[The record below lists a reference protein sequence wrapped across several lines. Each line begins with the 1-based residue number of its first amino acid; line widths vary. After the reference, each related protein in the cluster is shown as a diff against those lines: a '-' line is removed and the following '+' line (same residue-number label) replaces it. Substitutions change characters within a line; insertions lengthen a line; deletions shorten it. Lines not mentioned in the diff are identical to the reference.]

1 MKVLTNEVKENR
13 ILGIFFLELF
23 SDSFFS
29 QKTETLPRRV
39 SVFSY
44 MFVMIW
50 FFFLVFQLTL
60 QVQSLNHYVPNIDV
74 YHTYSI
80 YIVACLVWALPIFF
94 LIHWK
99 RWLNNENL
107 ILPNKICKNF
117 LISNAS
123 LILALDHQKQRVIRE
138 YYNIYGP
145 WCKGCPSWVTILQL
159 HTSQKF
165 QIYSQGIW
173 IVHKSNEKC
182 SFSFVDGKLS
192 LNISN
197 FAVEIKEHQGE
208 NFWQN

>member
-1 MKVLTNEVKENR
+1 MG
-13 ILGIFFLELF
+13 IIFLGLF
-23 SDSFFS
+23 PDSFFS

-80 YIVACLVWALPIFF
+80 YIVACLVCYYRALPIFF
-94 LIHWK
+94 LIHLK

-107 ILPNKICKNF
+107 ILPNKISKNF
-117 LISNAS
+117 LISDAS

-145 WCKGCPSWVTILQL
+145 WQL
-159 HTSQKF
+159 LRHQSRYLFEIFSICSSHVFDKLTQNFCHCSIRLPATADISQ
-165 QIYSQGIW
+165 
-173 IVHKSNEKC
+173 NLER
-182 SFSFVDGKLS
+182 L
-192 LNISN
+192 
-197 FAVEIKEHQGE
+197 
-208 NFWQN
+208 

>member
-1 MKVLTNEVKENR
+1 MG
-13 ILGIFFLELF
+13 IIFLGLF

-80 YIVACLVWALPIFF
+80 YIVACLVCYYRALPIFF
-94 LIHWK
+94 LIHLK

-145 WCKGCPSWVTILQL
+145 WDAQL
-159 HTSQKF
+159 FRAK
-165 QIYSQGIW
+165 
-173 IVHKSNEKC
+173 
-182 SFSFVDGKLS
+182 S
-192 LNISN
+192 LNLWYQNHIISRIRLESCSLLFSLN
-197 FAVEIKEHQGE
+197 TLEIMKV
-208 NFWQN
+208 

>member
-1 MKVLTNEVKENR
+1 MG
-13 ILGIFFLELF
+13 IIFLGLF

-29 QKTETLPRRV
+29 QKTEILPRRV

-44 MFVMIW
+44 MSVMIG

-80 YIVACLVWALPIFF
+80 YIVACLVCYYRALPIFF
-94 LIHWK
+94 LIHLK

-138 YYNIYGP
+138 YYNIYG
-145 WCKGCPSWVTILQL
+145 SWVWGCLRINLPQP
-159 HTSQKF
+159 SKDSKPWQK
-165 QIYSQGIW
+165 
-173 IVHKSNEKC
+173 H
-182 SFSFVDGKLS
+182 
-192 LNISN
+192 
-197 FAVEIKEHQGE
+197 
-208 NFWQN
+208 

>member
-1 MKVLTNEVKENR
+1 M
-13 ILGIFFLELF
+13 GFFLIPFFHKKLRLYQGE
-23 SDSFFS
+23 SQSFLICLLWFD
-29 QKTETLPRRV
+29 
-39 SVFSY
+39 
-44 MFVMIW
+44 

-80 YIVACLVWALPIFF
+80 YIVACLVCYYRALPIFF
-94 LIHWK
+94 LIHLK

-145 WCKGCPSWVTILQL
+145 WYLRSGYFLDGFMHWSQNWQTLALWLFHFCLHCKLLQG
-159 HTSQKF
+159 H
-165 QIYSQGIW
+165 
-173 IVHKSNEKC
+173 
-182 SFSFVDGKLS
+182 
-192 LNISN
+192 
-197 FAVEIKEHQGE
+197 
-208 NFWQN
+208 

>member
-1 MKVLTNEVKENR
+1 MG
-13 ILGIFFLELF
+13 IIFLGFF

-50 FFFLVFQLTL
+50 FFFLSFSTYITSTIFKSLCTKYWCLSYLFYIYCCLSGMLL
-60 QVQSLNHYVPNIDV
+60 QGFANI
-74 YHTYSI
+74 
-80 YIVACLVWALPIFF
+80 F
-94 LIHWK
+94 LIHLK

-145 WCKGCPSWVTILQL
+145 WIL
-159 HTSQKF
+159 
-165 QIYSQGIW
+165 YSKTDFKVKI
-173 IVHKSNEKC
+173 
-182 SFSFVDGKLS
+182 SFGV
-192 LNISN
+192 
-197 FAVEIKEHQGE
+197 
-208 NFWQN
+208 

>member
-1 MKVLTNEVKENR
+1 MG
-13 ILGIFFLELF
+13 IIFLGLF

-80 YIVACLVWALPIFF
+80 YIVACLVCYYRALPIFF
-94 LIHWK
+94 LIHLK

-145 WCKGCPSWVTILQL
+145 WYIVLNCNHTANYYIVFTWNKISCHLFGFTVIGTSVLTKPIL
-159 HTSQKF
+159 
-165 QIYSQGIW
+165 
-173 IVHKSNEKC
+173 C
-182 SFSFVDGKLS
+182 
-192 LNISN
+192 
-197 FAVEIKEHQGE
+197 
-208 NFWQN
+208 

>member
-1 MKVLTNEVKENR
+1 MG
-13 ILGIFFLELF
+13 IIFLGLF

-80 YIVACLVWALPIFF
+80 YIVACLVCYYRALPIFF
-94 LIHWK
+94 LTHLK

-107 ILPNKICKNF
+107 ILPNKICKIF
-117 LISNAS
+117 LISYAS
-123 LILALDHQKQRVIRE
+123 SMLRFDQQRHRIILQ
-138 YYNIYGP
+138 YYNISGLS
-145 WCKGCPSWVTILQL
+145 G
-159 HTSQKF
+159 
-165 QIYSQGIW
+165 YSTKHI
-173 IVHKSNEKC
+173 HK
-182 SFSFVDGKLS
+182 
-192 LNISN
+192 
-197 FAVEIKEHQGE
+197 
-208 NFWQN
+208 

>member
-1 MKVLTNEVKENR
+1 MG
-13 ILGIFFLELF
+13 IIFLGLF

-80 YIVACLVWALPIFF
+80 YIVACLVCYYRALPIFF
-94 LIHWK
+94 LIHLK

-145 WCKGCPSWVTILQL
+145 WNTGHLSLIFYLLITTQIWDL
-159 HTSQKF
+159 HT
-165 QIYSQGIW
+165 
-173 IVHKSNEKC
+173 
-182 SFSFVDGKLS
+182 
-192 LNISN
+192 
-197 FAVEIKEHQGE
+197 
-208 NFWQN
+208 